1 MDAEPTPRTN
11 TLPTDAPSVDC
22 QVRFGTAVARSR
34 AVRTARSRNSSPDRA
49 LTDAGVAWTR
59 RAVTVT
65 SSRGAAA
72 AQAAPS
78 GASAAKTRPAIEL
91 GLPFVLALDMSV
103 APILPQDLR
112 LSR

>member
-1 MDAEPTPRTN
+1 MDGEPTPRMN
-11 TLPTDAPSVDC
+11 TLPTDAPSVAC

-34 AVRTARSRNSSPDRA
+34 AVRRARSRNSSPDRA

-65 SSRGAAA
+65 SSSRGVAG

-78 GASAAKTRPAIEL
+78 NASAAKARPAIERA
-91 GLPFVLALDMSV
+91 LPLVLALDISV
-103 APILPQDLR
+103 APILPQDVR
-112 LSR
+112 L